1 MLGQAQGKNGVFWGK
16 FGCFWGKFFESPATN
31 KKIQHFKKTKKK
43 LKKVLTKKNSSSI
56 ISINQSK
63 RGDKMKRKL
72 RKASA
77 GSESLILTIPRSI
90 IELLNLNANSE
101 VDVELKGKKIV
112 ITTNN

>member
-1 MLGQAQGKNGVFWGK
+1 
-16 FGCFWGKFFESPATN
+16 
-31 KKIQHFKKTKKK
+31 
-43 LKKVLTKKNSSSI
+43 
-56 ISINQSK
+56 
-63 RGDKMKRKL
+63 MKRKL